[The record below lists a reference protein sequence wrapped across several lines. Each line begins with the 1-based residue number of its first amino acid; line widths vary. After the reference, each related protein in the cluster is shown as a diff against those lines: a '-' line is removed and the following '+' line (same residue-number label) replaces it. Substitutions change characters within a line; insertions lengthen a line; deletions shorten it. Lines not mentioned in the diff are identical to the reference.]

1 MMRILILFL
10 LFTFNAFAAAPEPG
24 KEYFTVQI
32 ASFRKK
38 EDALKV
44 LKTVKDLPFAR
55 ISYRAGRYKV
65 RVGFFG
71 SIQEAKDFVKKEIE
85 GRIEDYYITKIRF
98 SPKNVFFAEKNDFV
112 FNENSNS
119 SSSEEKNS
127 SPEPENERVI
137 SDVSGDG
144 SDKEGN
150 GALNSTENSSES
162 SGLELTVQENETM
175 LETDNFCEGSSSEA
189 EEGLENVTSSTL
201 TKEEKSRG
209 SSLEDSSDS
218 NRYNYFLAL
227 VLLLFLFFGF
237 KWRRGVPSKDLEK
250 IVVKLAEEGKCEEL
264 MEMVLP
270 LLSVQRENTFLRKSI
285 ADCYLKRGK
294 LLEAASFYEEIGEI
308 LEKKGFSVLANEFR
322 EKAEKLYEKEFGRRG

>member
-1 MMRILILFL
+1 MVRILILFF
-10 LFTFNAFAAAPEPG
+10 LFTFNALAVVPEPE

-65 RVGFFG
+65 RIGFFG
-71 SIQEAKDFVKKEIE
+71 SIQEAKDFVKNEIE
-85 GRIEDYYITKIRF
+85 SRIEDYYITKIRF
-98 SPKNVFFAEKNDFV
+98 SPKNVFFAEKNDFAS
-112 FNENSNS
+112 NENSNH
-119 SSSEEKNS
+119 SSSEKKNS
-127 SPEPENERVI
+127 SPEPENEKVTL
-137 SDVSGDG
+137 DVSGDG
-144 SDKEGN
+144 SDKKCN

-162 SGLELTVQENETM
+162 SELELTVQENETM
-175 LETDNFCEGSSSEA
+175 LETGDFCEGSSSEA
-189 EEGLENVTSSTL
+189 EKGLENVTSSTL
-201 TKEEKSRG
+201 TKEDKRKG

-218 NRYNYFLAL
+218 NSYNFFLVL

-237 KWRRGVPSKDLEK
+237 KWRKGVPSKDLEK
-250 IVVKLAEEGKCEEL
+250 IVVKLAQEGKCEEL

-270 LLSVQRENTFLRKSI
+270 LLSVQRENTFLRKSV

-308 LEKKGFSVLANEFR
+308 LERKGFSVLASEFR